1 MGKGAVLEKSAV
13 DQPSQACCR
22 ADVVV
27 ANAADNF
34 VSFFLGVKAERLIID
49 SSLESPE

>member
-34 VSFFLGVKAERLIID
+34 VSFLGVKAERLIID